1 MNITL
6 HKTLRNAL
14 FLMLCLSSSLCLAQA
29 NITVSK
35 THPRY
40 FEKNG
45 ATWIPISTNYL
56 PSHNFEEVEK
66 YFKHFAENGG
76 NAMRIWIS
84 TEFLEIEDQREGKY
98 NPEKLARIEQLL
110 QLAEKYHI
118 YLKFTLHHLRTISNN
133 ISPEASWCNSYS
145 LATKFKNV
153 SEYVSSKKGKKSYL
167 KRLRAIAKKCQNHPY
182 VYGWELWNE
191 MDSAVPEAEWLP
203 FTEEMLG
210 KVKKLCPE
218 QLVTQTLGSMHA
230 SYMDD
235 YYKKLA
241 VIPDNEFLSIHRYLD
256 EGDKWHQYPIVKGAV
271 SDLATDAVAMGL
283 TFTKNDP
290 KPVIINEIGAVNPN
304 HAGPSSLYPKD
315 TEGILLHDFIFAPF
329 FGGSAGSGN
338 TWHWDHYIE
347 PNQLWYHFGRFKN
360 AIEGID
366 PVKEAMQPFYFKRN
380 TVACYGLKGKTKT
393 ILWCRDLTNNWK
405 TELREGRPAQMK
417 RDFEIPLNLINI
429 KYTHYSV
436 YDPWTDKWER
446 HMPMYDGKAKALI
459 PAFKRS
465 IVVVLENP

>member
-14 FLMLCLSSSLCLAQA
+14 FLMLCLNSSLCLAQA

-45 ATWIPISTNYL
+45 VTWIPISTNYL
-56 PSHNFEEVEK
+56 PIQNIEEAEK

-118 YLKFTLHHLRTISNN
+118 YIKFTLHHLRTISNN
-133 ISPEASWCNSYS
+133 ISPEASWCNSRS

-153 SEYVSSKKGKKSYL
+153 SEYVSSKKGKQSYL
-167 KRLRAIAKKCQNHPY
+167 KRLRALAQKCQNHPY

-203 FTEEMLG
+203 FTKEMLG

-256 EGDKWHQYPIVKGAV
+256 EGDKWHQYSIVKGAV
-271 SDLATDAVAMGL
+271 SALAIDAVAMGL

-315 TEGILLHDFIFAPF
+315 AEGVLLHDFIFAPF

-393 ILWCRDLTNNWK
+393 ILWCRDLANNWK

-446 HMPMYDGKAKALI
+446 HMPMYDGKALI

>member
-6 HKTLRNAL
+6 HKTLRSAL
-14 FLMLCLSSSLCLAQA
+14 FLMLCLSCSVCLAQA

-45 ATWIPISTNYL
+45 AAWIPISTNYL
-56 PSHNFEEVEK
+56 PIQNIEEAEK

-84 TEFLEIEDQREGKY
+84 TEFLEIEDQRKGKY

-133 ISPEASWCNSYS
+133 ISPEASWCNSRS

-153 SEYVSSKKGKKSYL
+153 SEYVSTKKGKKSYL
-167 KRLRAIAKKCQNHPY
+167 KRLKALAQKCQNHPY

-203 FTEEMLG
+203 FTKEMLS

-271 SDLATDAVAMGL
+271 SALATDAVAMGL

-315 TEGILLHDFIFAPF
+315 AEGVLLHDFIFAPF

-393 ILWCRDLTNNWK
+393 ILWCRDLANNWK

-446 HMPMYDGKAKALI
+446 HMPMYDGKALI

>member
-6 HKTLRNAL
+6 HKTLRSAL
-14 FLMLCLSSSLCLAQA
+14 FLMLCLSCSVCLAQA

-45 ATWIPISTNYL
+45 AAWIPISTNYL
-56 PSHNFEEVEK
+56 PIQNIEEAEK

-133 ISPEASWCNSYS
+133 ISPEASWCNSRS

-153 SEYVSSKKGKKSYL
+153 SEYVSSKKGKQSYL
-167 KRLRAIAKKCQNHPY
+167 KRLKALAQKCQNHPY

-203 FTEEMLG
+203 FTKEMLG
-210 KVKKLCPE
+210 KVKKLCPN

-271 SDLATDAVAMGL
+271 SALATDAVAMGL

-304 HAGPSSLYPKD
+304 HAGPSSLYTKD
-315 TEGILLHDFIFAPF
+315 TEGVLLHDFIFAPF

-393 ILWCRDLTNNWK
+393 ILWCRDLANNWK

-436 YDPWTDKWER
+436 YDPWTDQWER
-446 HMPMYDGKAKALI
+446 HMPMYDGKALI

>member
-14 FLMLCLSSSLCLAQA
+14 FLMLCLSSLLCLAQA

-133 ISPEASWCNSYS
+133 ISPEASWCNSRS
-145 LATKFKNV
+145 LASKFKNV
-153 SEYVSSKKGKKSYL
+153 SEYVSSKKGKQSYL
-167 KRLRAIAKKCQNHPY
+167 KRLKALAQKCQNHPY

-210 KVKKLCPE
+210 KVKKLCPN

-230 SYMDD
+230 PYMED

-241 VIPDNEFLSIHRYLD
+241 VISANEFLSIHRYLD

-271 SDLATDAVAMGL
+271 SALATDAVAMGL
-283 TFTKNDP
+283 AFTKNDP

-315 TEGILLHDFIFAPF
+315 TEGVLLHDFIFAPF

-366 PVKEAMQPFYFKRN
+366 PVKEAMQPCYFKRN
-380 TVACYGLKGKTKT
+380 TVDCYGLKGKTKT

-446 HMPMYDGKAKALI
+446 HMPMYDGKALI

>member
-56 PSHNFEEVEK
+56 PIQNIEEAEK

-98 NPEKLARIEQLL
+98 NREKLARIEQLL

-118 YLKFTLHHLRTISNN
+118 YIKFTLHHLRTISNN
-133 ISPEASWCNSYS
+133 ISPEASWCNSRS

-153 SEYVSSKKGKKSYL
+153 SEYVSSKKGKQSYL
-167 KRLRAIAKKCQNHPY
+167 KRLKALAQKCQNHPY

-203 FTEEMLG
+203 FTKEMLG

-230 SYMDD
+230 PYMDD

-271 SDLATDAVAMGL
+271 SALATDAVAMGL

-315 TEGILLHDFIFAPF
+315 AEGVLLHDFIFAPF

-393 ILWCRDLTNNWK
+393 ILWCRDPANNWK

-436 YDPWTDKWER
+436 YDPWTDQWER
-446 HMPMYDGKAKALI
+446 HMPMYDGKALI

>member
-1 MNITL
+1 MFNIKQSKIL
-6 HKTLRNAL
+6 LL
-14 FLMLCLSSSLCLAQA
+14 GLCLCGALSFSQA

-118 YLKFTLHHLRTISNN
+118 YIKFTLHHLRTISNN

-153 SEYVSSKKGKKSYL
+153 SEYVSTKKGKKSYL

-203 FTEEMLG
+203 FTKEMLG
-210 KVKKLCPE
+210 KVKKLCPN

-271 SDLATDAVAMGL
+271 SALATDAVAMGL

-315 TEGILLHDFIFAPF
+315 TEGVLLHDFIFAPF

-446 HMPMYDGKAKALI
+446 HMPMYDGKALI

>member
-1 MNITL
+1 MFNIKL
-6 HKTLRNAL
+6 SKILL
-14 FLMLCLSSSLCLAQA
+14 WLLCLCGALGFSQA

-56 PSHNFEEVEK
+56 PIQNFEEAEK

-76 NAMRIWIS
+76 NAMRIWVS
-84 TEFLEIEDQREGKY
+84 TDFLEIEDQKEGKY

-118 YLKFTLHHLRTISNN
+118 YILT
-133 ISPEASWCNSYS
+133 
-145 LATKFKNV
+145 
-153 SEYVSSKKGKKSYL
+153 
-167 KRLRAIAKKCQNHPY
+167 AIAKKCANHPY
-182 VYGWELWNE
+182 FYGWELWNE
-191 MDSAVPEAEWLP
+191 IDAAVPEAEWLP
-203 FTEEMLG
+203 FTREMLG
-210 KVKKLCPE
+210 KVKKLCPN

-230 SYMDD
+230 PYMDD

-241 VIPDNEFLSIHRYLD
+241 AIPNNDFLSIHRYLD
-256 EGDKWHQYPIVKGAV
+256 EGDKWQQYPVVKGAIDSLV
-271 SDLATDAVAMGL
+271 SNAVNIGL
-283 TFTKNDP
+283 DFTKENP
-290 KPVIINEIGAVNPN
+290 KPIVINEIGAVQPN
-304 HAGPSSLYPKD
+304 HAGPSALYPKD

-329 FGGSAGSGN
+329 FCGSAGSGN

-380 TVACYGLKGKTKT
+380 TVDCYGLKGKTKT

-436 YDPWTDKWER
+436 YDPWTDQWER
-446 HMPMYDGKAKALI
+446 HMPMYDGKALI

-465 IVVVLENP
+465 IVVIFEK

>member
-1 MNITL
+1 
-6 HKTLRNAL
+6 
-14 FLMLCLSSSLCLAQA
+14 
-29 NITVSK
+29 
-35 THPRY
+35 
-40 FEKNG
+40 
-45 ATWIPISTNYL
+45 
-56 PSHNFEEVEK
+56 
-66 YFKHFAENGG
+66 
-76 NAMRIWIS
+76 
-84 TEFLEIEDQREGKY
+84 
-98 NPEKLARIEQLL
+98 
-110 QLAEKYHI
+110 
-118 YLKFTLHHLRTISNN
+118 
-133 ISPEASWCNSYS
+133 
-145 LATKFKNV
+145 
-153 SEYVSSKKGKKSYL
+153 
-167 KRLRAIAKKCQNHPY
+167 
-182 VYGWELWNE
+182 

-203 FTEEMLG
+203 FTKEMLG
-210 KVKKLCPE
+210 KVKKLCPN

-271 SDLATDAVAMGL
+271 SALATDAVAMGL

-315 TEGILLHDFIFAPF
+315 TEGVLLHDFIFAPF

-446 HMPMYDGKAKALI
+446 HMPMYDGKALI

>member
-14 FLMLCLSSSLCLAQA
+14 FLMLCLNSSLCLAQA

-45 ATWIPISTNYL
+45 VTWIPISTNYL
-56 PSHNFEEVEK
+56 PIQNIEEAEK

-118 YLKFTLHHLRTISNN
+118 YIKFTLHHLRTISNN
-133 ISPEASWCNSYS
+133 ISPEASWCNSRS

-153 SEYVSSKKGKKSYL
+153 SEYVSSKKGKQSYL
-167 KRLRAIAKKCQNHPY
+167 KRLRALAQKCQNHPY

-203 FTEEMLG
+203 FTKEMLG

-304 HAGPSSLYPKD
+304 HAGPSSLYTKD
-315 TEGILLHDFIFAPF
+315 TEGVLLHDFIFAPF

-380 TVACYGLKGKTKT
+380 AVACYGLKGKTKT

-436 YDPWTDKWER
+436 YDPWTDQWER
-446 HMPMYDGKAKALI
+446 HMPMYDGKALI

>member
-1 MNITL
+1 
-6 HKTLRNAL
+6 
-14 FLMLCLSSSLCLAQA
+14 
-29 NITVSK
+29 
-35 THPRY
+35 
-40 FEKNG
+40 
-45 ATWIPISTNYL
+45 
-56 PSHNFEEVEK
+56 
-66 YFKHFAENGG
+66 
-76 NAMRIWIS
+76 MRIWIS

-98 NPEKLARIEQLL
+98 NPEKLTRIEQLL

-118 YLKFTLHHLRTISNN
+118 YIKITLHHLRTIAHNT
-133 ISPEASWCNSYS
+133 SPEASWCNSRA

-153 SEYVSSKKGKKSYL
+153 SEYVSTKKGKKSYL
-167 KRLRAIAKKCQNHPY
+167 KRLKVLAQKCQNHPY

-203 FTEEMLG
+203 FTKEMLG

-241 VIPDNEFLSIHRYLD
+241 AITNNEFLSIHRYLD
-256 EGDKWHQYPIVKGAV
+256 EGDKWQQYPIVKGAV
-271 SDLATDAVAMGL
+271 SALATDAVAMGL
-283 TFTKNDP
+283 AFTKNDP

-446 HMPMYDGKAKALI
+446 HMPMYDGKALI

>member
-1 MNITL
+1 
-6 HKTLRNAL
+6 
-14 FLMLCLSSSLCLAQA
+14 
-29 NITVSK
+29 
-35 THPRY
+35 
-40 FEKNG
+40 
-45 ATWIPISTNYL
+45 
-56 PSHNFEEVEK
+56 
-66 YFKHFAENGG
+66 
-76 NAMRIWIS
+76 
-84 TEFLEIEDQREGKY
+84 
-98 NPEKLARIEQLL
+98 
-110 QLAEKYHI
+110 
-118 YLKFTLHHLRTISNN
+118 
-133 ISPEASWCNSYS
+133 
-145 LATKFKNV
+145 
-153 SEYVSSKKGKKSYL
+153 
-167 KRLRAIAKKCQNHPY
+167 
-182 VYGWELWNE
+182 
-191 MDSAVPEAEWLP
+191 
-203 FTEEMLG
+203 MLG
-210 KVKKLCPE
+210 KVKKLCPN

-230 SYMDD
+230 PYMDD

-241 VIPDNEFLSIHRYLD
+241 AISNNEFLSIHRYLD
-256 EGDKWHQYPIVKGAV
+256 EGDKWQQYPIVKGAV

-393 ILWCRDLTNNWK
+393 ILWCRDLANNWK

-417 RDFEIPLNLINI
+417 RDFEIPLSHINN

-436 YDPWTDKWER
+436 YDPWTDQWER
-446 HMPMYDGKAKALI
+446 HIPIESNKALI

-465 IVVVLENP
+465 IVVILENL

>member
-56 PSHNFEEVEK
+56 PIQNIEEAEK

-98 NPEKLARIEQLL
+98 NREKLARIEQLL

-118 YLKFTLHHLRTISNN
+118 YIKFTLHHLRTISNN
-133 ISPEASWCNSYS
+133 ISPEASWCNSRS

-153 SEYVSSKKGKKSYL
+153 SEYVSSKKGKQSYL
-167 KRLRAIAKKCQNHPY
+167 KRLKALAQKCQNHPY

-203 FTEEMLG
+203 FTKEMLG

-230 SYMDD
+230 PYMDD

-271 SDLATDAVAMGL
+271 SALATDAVAMGL

-315 TEGILLHDFIFAPF
+315 AEGVLLHDFIFAPF

-366 PVKEAMQPFYFKRN
+366 PVKEAMQPFFFKRN
-380 TVACYGLKGKTKT
+380 AVACYGLKGKTKT
-393 ILWCRDLTNNWK
+393 ILWCRDPANNWK

-446 HMPMYDGKAKALI
+446 HMPMYDGKALI

>member
-56 PSHNFEEVEK
+56 PIQNIEEAEK

-118 YLKFTLHHLRTISNN
+118 YIKFTLHHLRTISNN
-133 ISPEASWCNSYS
+133 ISPEASWCNSRS
-145 LATKFKNV
+145 LASKFKNV
-153 SEYVSSKKGKKSYL
+153 SEYVSSKKGKQSYL
-167 KRLRAIAKKCQNHPY
+167 KRLKALAQKCQNHPY

-203 FTEEMLG
+203 FTKEMLG
-210 KVKKLCPE
+210 KVKKLCPN

-230 SYMDD
+230 PYMED

-271 SDLATDAVAMGL
+271 SALATDAVAMGL

-315 TEGILLHDFIFAPF
+315 TEGVLLHDFIFAPF

-393 ILWCRDLTNNWK
+393 ILWCRDLANNWK

-446 HMPMYDGKAKALI
+446 HMPMYDGKALI

>member
-1 MNITL
+1 MNIPL

-45 ATWIPISTNYL
+45 VTWIPISTNYL
-56 PSHNFEEVEK
+56 PIQNIEEAEK

-110 QLAEKYHI
+110 QLAKKYHI

-133 ISPEASWCNSYS
+133 VSPEASWCNSYS

-153 SEYVSSKKGKKSYL
+153 SEYVSTKKGKKSYL
-167 KRLRAIAKKCQNHPY
+167 KRLGAIAKKCQNRPY

-230 SYMDD
+230 PYMDD

-304 HAGPSSLYPKD
+304 HAGPSSLYTKD
-315 TEGILLHDFIFAPF
+315 TEGVLLHDFIFAPF

-436 YDPWTDKWER
+436 YDPWTDQWER
-446 HMPMYDGKAKALI
+446 HMPMYDGKALI